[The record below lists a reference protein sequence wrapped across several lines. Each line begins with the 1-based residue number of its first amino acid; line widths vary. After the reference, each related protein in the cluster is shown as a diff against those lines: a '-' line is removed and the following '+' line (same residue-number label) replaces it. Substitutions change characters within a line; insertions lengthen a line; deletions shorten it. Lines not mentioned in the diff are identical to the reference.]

1 MKRSKVSSRT
11 TRPTKKRKIQEKERD
26 GREEAEKTLPSL
38 GLEFC
43 LDGALTLEIWEDVAR
58 LSRRPRYTKDGQ
70 VKEASLT
77 RSKRVHFTADAL
89 RELIA
94 RIADIRAVVRIRDT
108 AAAQGRPNHTPW
120 FAVLDE
126 EGEVY
131 AAVSYYSGKNLVH
144 VRKYEGPDKKPT
156 QQGVTLSARA
166 LKELD
171 DKTEIILKYLG
182 IDSE

>member
-1 MKRSKVSSRT
+1 M
-11 TRPTKKRKIQEKERD
+11 
-26 GREEAEKTLPSL
+26 
-38 GLEFC
+38 
-43 LDGALTLEIWEDVAR
+43 AR

-108 AAAQGRPNHTPW
+108 AAAQGKPNHTPW